1 MAHIDSALV
10 RQQTFAWLNSVVVG
24 LNLCPFARPVITNET
39 LRVEVI
45 DGSDH
50 DSLAR
55 SFLAEL
61 DCLQQSDESEIA
73 TTLLVVPTGLELFE
87 DYLDFVDL
95 ANQLIEQVGLLGT
108 LQLATFHPDYLF
120 DGEPETAVSHFTNRS
135 PHPMLHLLREEMVEA
150 AVASHPD
157 PDAIPNNNIAR
168 LEQLG
173 REQVAALLRR
183 TLHSDSENR

>member
-1 MAHIDSALV
+1 MVFMAHIDSALV

-24 LNLCPFARPVITNET
+24 LNLCPFARPVISSET
-39 LRVEVI
+39 LRVEVV

-61 DCLQQSDESEIA
+61 DRLQQSDESEIA
-73 TTLLVVPTGLELFE
+73 TTLLVVPTGLESFE

-120 DGEPETAVSHFTNRS
+120 DGEPEMAVSHFTNRS
-135 PHPMLHLLREEMVEA
+135 PHPMLPTGQGSWPA
-150 AVASHPD
+150 AWACRSVRRAASPD
-157 PDAIPNNNIAR
+157 RNCLTRRRHTRRPT
-168 LEQLG
+168 
-173 REQVAALLRR
+173 ALTWVCCRV
-183 TLHSDSENR
+183 